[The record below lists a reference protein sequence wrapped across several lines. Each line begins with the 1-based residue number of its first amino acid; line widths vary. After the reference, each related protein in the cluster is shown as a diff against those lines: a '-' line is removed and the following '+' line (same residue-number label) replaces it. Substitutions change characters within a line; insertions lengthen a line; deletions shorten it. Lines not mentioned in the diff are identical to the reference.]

1 MNGRRFA
8 SKRGRILYRARSE
21 RYARRAIERLA
32 RECGARPVY
41 AGRKLVAH
49 EFPDGFVVCERR
61 RYRDRDAALDELRGV
76 RAFAHLHD
84 HRLPNRAFP
93 CEHCGGWHLVSKP

>member
-21 RYARRAIERLA
+21 RHARRAIARLA
-32 RECGARPVY
+32 REAGAQPIY
-41 AGRKLVAH
+41 AGGKLVAH
-49 EFPDGFVVCERR
+49 VFPDGFVVCEKR
-61 RYRDRDAALDELRGV
+61 RYRDQAAALAELAGT

-84 HRLPNRAFP
+84 HKLPVRVYP
-93 CEHCGGWHLVSKP
+93 CPHCMGWHATSRA